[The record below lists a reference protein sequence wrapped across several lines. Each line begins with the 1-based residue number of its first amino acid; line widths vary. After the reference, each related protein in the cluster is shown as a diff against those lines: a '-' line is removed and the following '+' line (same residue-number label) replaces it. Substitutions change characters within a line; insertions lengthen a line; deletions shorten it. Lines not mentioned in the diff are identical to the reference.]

1 MKLYEIFKCLQSN
14 TLISIPSIRE
24 GLVFNADKYIP
35 YLQHKQDDIDK
46 EYYISRVE
54 FYPGYDGEVFLEF
67 SEYDSDYNQSELYSV
82 IKDAICRCI
91 ESDDFHPQ
99 YIIKQVSR
107 IELFFRDMNRLF
119 SFSHQFNLSIFEG
132 LYKFLNLCISHKIN
146 PECSNVKSLNADME
160 LRHIFRLLIT
170 NERVFNIYSGV
181 HQFKLS
187 KTRLIHI
194 LTLLVTNRSNFYQ
207 SISIYYNHKL
217 IADNIT
223 VEYLNSQTIDC
234 YKYTNPILTLDD
246 TLRELSSLINKP
258 VEKMVYEPD
267 NKKLIID
274 ISDSKD
280 GIYDHLLFDSTQF
293 PADLLLGRNIKNGSQ
308 YVDSTNQLVIT
319 CDDNNTIVDVNQFI
333 GDSYMLISAQ

>member
-14 TLISIPSIRE
+14 TLISIPSIRK
-24 GLVFNADKYIP
+24 GLVFNTDKYIP
-35 YLQHKQDDIDK
+35 YLQHKQDDITK

-119 SFSHQFNLSIFEG
+119 SFSHQFNLSRFES

-160 LRHIFRLLIT
+160 LWDIFRLFIT
-170 NERVFNIYSGV
+170 NERIFNIYSSA

-187 KTRLIHI
+187 ETRLIHI
-194 LTLLVTNRSNFYQ
+194 LTLLVTNRSNLYQ
-207 SISIYYNHKL
+207 SISIYCNHKR
-217 IADNIT
+217 IANNIT
-223 VEYLNSQTIDC
+223 REYLDTQTIDC

-246 TLRELSSLINKP
+246 TLRKLSCLINKP
-258 VEKMVYEPD
+258 VEKMVYEPN

-274 ISDSKD
+274 ISNNKD
-280 GIYDHLLFDSTQF
+280 GIYNHFLFDNTMF
-293 PADLLLGRNIKNGSQ
+293 PADLLLGRNTENGSQ
-308 YVDSTNQLVIT
+308 YVDSTNELVIT
-319 CDDNNTIVDVNQFI
+319 CDDNNTITDISQFI
-333 GDSYMLISAQ
+333 GDSYMLISAR

>member
-35 YLQHKQDDIDK
+35 YLQHKQDGIDK

-67 SEYDSDYNQSELYSV
+67 SEYDSDYTQSELYSI

-99 YIIKQVSR
+99 YIIKQISR
-107 IELFFRDMNRLF
+107 IELFFGDMNRLF
-119 SFSHQFNLSIFEG
+119 SFSHQFDLSGFES

-160 LRHIFRLLIT
+160 LRHIFRLFIT
-170 NERVFNIYSGV
+170 NERVFNIYSSI

-187 KTRLIHI
+187 TTRLMHI
-194 LTLLVTNRSNFYQ
+194 LTLLVTNRSNLYQ
-207 SISIYYNHKL
+207 SISIYCNHKL

-223 VEYLNSQTIDC
+223 GEYLDTQTIDC

-246 TLRELSSLINKP
+246 TLREFSGLINKP

-274 ISDSKD
+274 ISDNKD
-280 GIYDHLLFDSTQF
+280 SIYNHFLFDNTRF
-293 PADLLLGRNIKNGSQ
+293 PADMILGKDIGTCNKYIDLDQRLTIICDENGTIKNINQSIQ
-308 YVDSTNQLVIT
+308 DSL
-319 CDDNNTIVDVNQFI
+319 
-333 GDSYMLISAQ
+333 MLISAR

>member
-35 YLQHKQDDIDK
+35 YLQHKQDDINK

-67 SEYDSDYNQSELYSV
+67 SEYDSDYTQSELYFV

-99 YIIKQVSR
+99 YIIKQISR

-119 SFSHQFNLSIFEG
+119 SFSHQFNLSRFES

-160 LRHIFRLLIT
+160 LRHIFRLFII
-170 NERVFNIYSGV
+170 NEHVFNIYSI
-181 HQFKLS
+181 HQLKLS
-187 KTRLIHI
+187 ETRLIHI
-194 LTLLVTNRSNFYQ
+194 LTLLVTNRSNLYQ

-223 VEYLNSQTIDC
+223 GEYLDIQTKDC

-246 TLRELSSLINKP
+246 TLRELGSLINKP
-258 VEKMVYEPD
+258 VEKMIYD
-267 NKKLIID
+267 RSNRKIIIN
-274 ISDSKD
+274 ISDDKNDS
-280 GIYDHLLFDSTQF
+280 YHHFLFDSTQI
-293 PADLLLGRNIKNGSQ
+293 PADLILGRNIENGSK
-308 YVDSTNQLVIT
+308 YVDSTNELVIT
-319 CDDNNTIVDVNQFI
+319 CDDNNTITDVNQFI
-333 GDSYMLISAQ
+333 GDSYMLISAR